1 MDSIIEGRR
10 TVERLKRRWMNGWLD
25 GWCSGR
31 YEEDGEPKVVDSRQ
45 GLRVV
50 AKSST
55 GSQGSQWAVAL
66 LLMKFP

>member
-1 MDSIIEGRR
+1 M
-10 TVERLKRRWMNGWLD
+10 D

-31 YEEDGEPKVVDSRQ
+31 YEEDGEPKVVDSLQ

-50 AKSST
+50 AESSA
-55 GSQGSQWAVAL
+55 GSQGSQWAVVL